1 MEVIYMFNQEKKYAR
16 KHIILTSTNHFAGGF
31 GIALLLQQYVA
42 GNAFLPPIVGWIL
55 VGYSVVVH
63 ILEFTSK

>member
-1 MEVIYMFNQEKKYAR
+1 MFKNEKRFAQ

-31 GIALLLQQYVA
+31 GLAILLQQYFT
-42 GNAFLPPIVGWIL
+42 GDAFLPAIIGWVL
-55 VGYSVVVH
+55 VGYMAVVH

>member
-1 MEVIYMFNQEKKYAR
+1 MFKNEKKFAQ

-31 GIALLLQQYVA
+31 GLSLLLQHYVA
-42 GNAFLPPIVGWIL
+42 GDAFLPVIVGWIL
-55 VGYSVVVH
+55 VGYLVVVH

>member
-1 MEVIYMFNQEKKYAR
+1 MLNHEKKFAR

-31 GIALLLQQYVA
+31 GLALLLQHYFT
-42 GNAFLPPIVGWIL
+42 GDAFLPVIVGWVL
-55 VGYSVVVH
+55 VGYMAVVH